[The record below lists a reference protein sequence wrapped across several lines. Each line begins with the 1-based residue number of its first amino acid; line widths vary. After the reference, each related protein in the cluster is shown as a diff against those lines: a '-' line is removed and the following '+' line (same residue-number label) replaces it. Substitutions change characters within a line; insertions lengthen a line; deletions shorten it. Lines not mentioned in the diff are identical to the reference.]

1 MILLYILAP
10 CDTESQVCLV
20 ICAHFFHRYQ
30 YSFRK
35 CHNVQTDP
43 YIRSAHY
50 HISIYSHV
58 TCSQFLLLPSK
69 PKWNHFVQ
77 VWHIFGS
84 MQIYEK
90 KTMHSKNDALIVL
103 GQLLSTLLLL
113 LSSFVGKQILNVVDF
128 HEILSNSI
136 FTYT

>member
-30 YSFRK
+30 YSYRK

-50 HISIYSHV
+50 HISIYSHNSYFYLQNQNE
-58 TCSQFLLLPSK
+58 TI
-69 PKWNHFVQ
+69 FVQ